1 MQSASDASV
10 LPTDRPSMIRMMP
23 TVYLVARPQFD
34 GKSFLAFLQ
43 QENERW
49 QRSEG
54 ATPPEEIVEAAGR
67 ICYMSFGPRQA
78 PRSNAEYIARLIRMG
93 HESVLEHVSWSF
105 LITGVSRA
113 FTHQLVR
120 HRVGV
125 AFSQLSQQYHD
136 ESEAKFVMSSHV
148 ARSPAAAA
156 AWRRAID
163 TARAAYL
170 EIYEALSPGSPEASE
185 EERRELRRAWR
196 SAARSVLPNATE
208 TKIFMTANA
217 RALRHLFAVRGEIMG
232 DEEMRQVMAQILGLV
247 REEAPTLFA
256 DFDIETLHDG
266 SPVIIRRP
274 AP

>member
-1 MQSASDASV
+1 
-10 LPTDRPSMIRMMP
+10 MP

-34 GKSFLAFLQ
+34 DKRFLAFLQ

-49 QRSEG
+49 QRNEG

-67 ICYMSFGPRQA
+67 ICYMSFGSRQA
-78 PRSNAEYIARLIRMG
+78 PHSNTEYIAHLIRMG

-120 HRVGV
+120 HRVGL

-136 ESEAKFVMSSHV
+136 ESEATSVMPSEV
-148 ARSPAAAA
+148 ARSAAAAA
-156 AWRRAID
+156 AWRRAVD
-163 TARAAYL
+163 TARAAYR
-170 EIYEALSPGSPEASE
+170 EICEALSPGSPVGSE

-217 RALRHLFAVRGEIMG
+217 RALRHLLAVRGQIMG
-232 DEEMRQVMAQILGLV
+232 DEEMRQVMAQVLHLV
-247 REEAPTLFA
+247 REEAPALFA
-256 DFDIETLHDG
+256 DFQVEKLPDG
-266 SPVIIRRP
+266 SPIIIRRP
-274 AP
+274 VP